1 MIEIGASKT
10 TRELEAEL
18 GELLRAARLRQNIS
32 QERLSDHAGVALGS
46 IRNLENGQGATV
58 ATLVRMVWALKLD
71 GWLTGL
77 QPVVSISPMRMLKAK
92 PPRQRARK
100 QKDDKD

>member
-1 MIEIGASKT
+1 MIEIGVSKT

-32 QERLSDHAGVALGS
+32 QRHLSDLAGVALGS

-58 ATLVRMVWALKLD
+58 ATLVRMVRALKLD
-71 GWLTGL
+71 GWLSGL

-92 PPRQRARK
+92 QPRQRARK
-100 QKDDKD
+100 QKDDIG

>member
-1 MIEIGASKT
+1 MIEISLSKT

-32 QERLSDHAGVALGS
+32 QDRLSDQAGVALGS

-58 ATLVRMVWALKLD
+58 ATLVRMVRALKLD
-71 GWLTGL
+71 GWLSGL

-92 PPRQRARK
+92 QPRQRARK
-100 QKDDKD
+100 MRAVND